1 MVIYCSEL
9 SHKLWKKVLRGE
21 RITPKEQK
29 KFDLLERW
37 ISKAFEQ
44 EIDEEVAIT
53 EFDLENINNK

>member
-9 SHKLWKKVLRGE
+9 SHKLWRKILNGE
-21 RITPKEQK
+21 RLTPKEQK

-44 EIDEEVAIT
+44 EMDEEVAIT
-53 EFDLENINNK
+53 EFYLEGDR

>member
-9 SHKLWKKVLRGE
+9 SRKLWRKILRGE

-44 EIDEEVAIT
+44 ERYEEVAIT
-53 EFDLENINNK
+53 EFDLEGDR